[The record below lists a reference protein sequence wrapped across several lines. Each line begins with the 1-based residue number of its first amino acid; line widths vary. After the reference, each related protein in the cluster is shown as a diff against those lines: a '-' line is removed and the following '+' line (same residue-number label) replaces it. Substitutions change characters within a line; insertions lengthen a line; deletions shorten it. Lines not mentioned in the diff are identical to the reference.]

1 MKTPNTQPI
10 VPGMAGPDDD
20 DDDEDLRALTTV
32 DLDDDD
38 TPRCHGAG
46 EFSNGFPL
54 QLPRG
59 KA

>member
-10 VPGMAGPDDD
+10 VPDMTGPDE

-38 TPRCHGAG
+38 MPRYQAVD
-46 EFSNGFPL
+46 EFSNEFL
-54 QLPRG
+54 MQAPRG
-59 KA
+59 KV